1 MDFFLRKDIMEST
14 AIKRIFNRWGFLIS
28 LLIKA
33 EKICGVKILRSGNP
47 SLKADSFKNFKETDT
62 GLKMTIQGT
71 VNKTFILLLLLLVTF
86 VYSWNQFVNSPDS
99 VLPLILVGA
108 IGGLVIGLITVF
120 VPKVS
125 PFTAPVYALLQGLFL
140 GAVSAQYE
148 AQYGGIVFQAVLI
161 TIGVLLSL
169 LLIYKSGLIKV
180 TQNFRLG
187 IAAATGA
194 IFVVYLISFIGG
206 FFGFEIPHLHEATP
220 LGIGISVVIVIVAAL
235 NLVLDFDFIENA
247 AERQVPKY
255 FEWYGA
261 FGLLVT
267 LVWLYLEILRLLSK
281 IRSR

>member
-1 MDFFLRKDIMEST
+1 MID
-14 AIKRIFNRWGFLIS
+14 
-28 LLIKA
+28 
-33 EKICGVKILRSGNP
+33 LRSGNP
-47 SLKADSFKNFKETDT
+47 SLKTEAFENFKDVRT
-62 GLKMTIQGT
+62 GERMTIQGT

-86 VYSWNQFVNSPDS
+86 VYSWNQFVSSPDS
-99 VLPLILVGA
+99 VLPLILAGA
-108 IGGLVIGLITVF
+108 IGGLIIGLITVF

-125 PFTAPVYALLQGLFL
+125 PFTAPIYALLQGLFL

-169 LLIYKSGLIKV
+169 LLVYKLGLIKV

-194 IFVVYLISFIGG
+194 IFLVYLISFVGG
-206 FFGFEIPHLHEATP
+206 FFGFEIPHLHESTP
-220 LGIGISVVIVIVAAL
+220 LGIGISVVIVVIAAL

-247 AERQVPKY
+247 AQRQVPKY

-281 IRSR
+281 LRSR

>member
-1 MDFFLRKDIMEST
+1 M
-14 AIKRIFNRWGFLIS
+14 
-28 LLIKA
+28 
-33 EKICGVKILRSGNP
+33 RSGNP
-47 SLKADSFKNFKETDT
+47 SLKTEAFQNFKESES
-62 GLKMTIQGT
+62 GRKMTIQGT
-71 VNKTFILLLLLLVTF
+71 VNKTLILLLLLLATF
-86 VYSWNQFVNSPDS
+86 VYSWNQFVTSPDS

-108 IGGLVIGLITVF
+108 IGGLAVGLVTIF

-125 PFTAPVYALLQGLFL
+125 PFTAPVYALLEGLFL

-169 LLIYKSGLIKV
+169 LLVYKSGLIKV
-180 TQNFRLG
+180 TQNFRIG

-194 IFVVYLISFIGG
+194 IFLVYVISFVGG
-206 FFGFEIPHLHEATP
+206 FFGFEIPHLHESTP
-220 LGIGISVVIVIVAAL
+220 LGIGISVVIVIIAAL

-247 AERQVPKY
+247 AEKQVPKY

>member
-1 MDFFLRKDIMEST
+1 MFEIIYEV
-14 AIKRIFNRWGFLIS
+14 IS
-28 LLIKA
+28 
-33 EKICGVKILRSGNP
+33 LRSGNP
-47 SLKADSFKNFKETDT
+47 SLKTEAFEKFKSSDT
-62 GLKMTIQGT
+62 TRKMTIQGT

-86 VYSWNQFVNSPDS
+86 VYSWNQFVSNPNG

-108 IGGLVIGLITVF
+108 IGGLIVGLITIF
-120 VPKVS
+120 VPKIS
-125 PFTAPVYALLQGLFL
+125 PFTAPVYALLEGLFL

-148 AQYGGIVFQAVLI
+148 VQYGGIVFQAVLI

-169 LLIYKSGLIKV
+169 LVVYKSGLIKV

-187 IAAATGA
+187 VAAATGA
-194 IFVVYLISFIGG
+194 IFLVYIISFIGG

-220 LGIGISVVIVIVAAL
+220 LGIGISVIIVIVAAL
-235 NLVLDFDFIENA
+235 NLVLDFDFIETA
-247 AERQVPKY
+247 AEKQVPKY

>member
-1 MDFFLRKDIMEST
+1 M
-14 AIKRIFNRWGFLIS
+14 
-28 LLIKA
+28 
-33 EKICGVKILRSGNP
+33 RSGNP
-47 SLKADSFKNFKETDT
+47 SLKTEAFENFKGAGTER
-62 GLKMTIQGT
+62 KMTIQGT

-86 VYSWNQFVNSPDS
+86 VYSWNQFVTSPNS

-108 IGGLVIGLITVF
+108 IGGLIVGLITVF
-120 VPKVS
+120 VPKIS

-140 GAVSAQYE
+140 GAISAQYE
-148 AQYGGIVFQAVLI
+148 VQYGGIVFQAVLI

-169 LLIYKSGLIKV
+169 LLVYKSGLIKV
-180 TQNFRLG
+180 TQNFRMG
-187 IAAATGA
+187 VAAATGA
-194 IFVVYLISFIGG
+194 IFLVYVISFIGG
-206 FFGFEIPHLHEATP
+206 FFGFEIPFLHESSP
-220 LGIGISVVIVIVAAL
+220 IGIGISVIIVIVAAL

-247 AERQVPKY
+247 AHKQVPKY

>member
-1 MDFFLRKDIMEST
+1 M
-14 AIKRIFNRWGFLIS
+14 
-28 LLIKA
+28 
-33 EKICGVKILRSGNP
+33 RSGNP
-47 SLKADSFKNFKETDT
+47 SLKAEAFQNFKASDA
-62 GLKMTIQGT
+62 GRKMTIQGT
-71 VNKTFILLLLLLVTF
+71 VNKTLILLLLLLVTF
-86 VYSWNQFVNSPDS
+86 VYSWNQFVTSPNS

-108 IGGLVIGLITVF
+108 VGGLVIGLVTVF
-120 VPKVS
+120 VPKIS

-140 GAVSAQYE
+140 GAISAQYE

-169 LLIYKSGLIKV
+169 LLVYKSGLIKV
-180 TQNFRLG
+180 TQNFRIG

-194 IFVVYLISFIGG
+194 IFLVYLISFVGG
-206 FFGFEIPHLHEATP
+206 FFGFEIPHLHESTP
-220 LGIGISVVIVIVAAL
+220 LGIGISVVIVIIAAL

-247 AERQVPKY
+247 AAKQVPKY